1 MENYIVSA
9 RKYRPSTFESVVG
22 QRALTTTLK
31 NAIAT
36 QKLAHAY
43 LFCGPRGVGKTTC
56 ARIFAK
62 TINCMTPTADGEA
75 CNQCESCVAFNEQR
89 SYNIHELDAASN
101 NSVDDIRQL
110 VEQVRIPPQI
120 GKYKVYIIDEVH
132 MLSASAFNAFLKTL
146 EEPPRHAIFILATTE
161 KHKILPTILSRCQ
174 IYDFNRISVED
185 TVNHLSYVASKEGI
199 TAEPEALNVIAMK
212 ADGGMRDALSIF
224 DQVVSFT
231 GGNITYKSVI
241 DNLNVL
247 DYEYYFRLTDCF
259 LENKVSDALL
269 LFNDILNK
277 GFDGSHF
284 ITGLSSHFRDLLV
297 GKDPVTL
304 PLLEVG
310 ASIRQRYQEQA
321 QKCPLP
327 FLYRAMKL
335 CNECDLNYRISKNK
349 RLLVELTLIQ
359 VAQLTT
365 EGDDVSGGRG
375 PKKTIK
381 PVFTQPAAA
390 QQPQVASATQVQQAP
405 VHSSPSSVTTQA
417 ANGTTVQ
424 HPQAS
429 AAVQP
434 GAPAS
439 PGAASSAPSQGTGVA
454 QTAKEERKIP
464 VMKMSSLG
472 VSIKNPQRDQVSQN
486 ATTTYVPKVQQ
497 PEEDFMFNDR
507 DLNYYWQEYA
517 GQLPKEQDALAKR
530 MQMLRPAL
538 LNNST
543 TFEVVVDNEFAA
555 KDFTA
560 LIPEL
565 QDYLRGRL
573 KNSKVMMTVRVSE
586 ATETVRPVGRVEK
599 FQMMAQKNQA
609 LMQLKDEF
617 GLELYYCTYFYQI
630 TIRISEINTPDGP
643 LRTLTLDYTD
653 FYFYSF
659 GFYFDFY
666 FLYVSSCK

>member
-375 PKKTIK
+375 PTKTIK
-381 PVFTQPAAA
+381 PIFTQPAAA
-390 QQPQVASATQVQQAP
+390 QQPQVASATQVQQASL
-405 VHSSPSSVTTQA
+405 HTSPSSVTTQA
-417 ANGTTVQ
+417 VNGTTAR

-434 GAPAS
+434 GASAS
-439 PGAASSAPSQGTGVA
+439 SGAASSAPSQGAGVA
-454 QTAKEERKIP
+454 PTVKEERKIP
-464 VMKMSSLG
+464 VMKMSNLG
-472 VSIKNPQRDQVSQN
+472 VSIKNPQRDQATQN
-486 ATTTYVPKVQQ
+486 TATTHVPRVQQ
-497 PEEDFMFNDR
+497 PEEDFIFNDR

-517 GQLPKEQDALAKR
+517 GQLPKEQDALTKR
-530 MQMLRPAL
+530 MQMLRPVQH
-538 LNNST
+538 NNST

-573 KNSKVMMTVRVSE
+573 KNSKVVMTVRVSE
-586 ATETVRPVGRVEK
+586 ATETIRPVGRVEK

-617 GLELYYCTYFYQI
+617 GLELY
-630 TIRISEINTPDGP
+630 
-643 LRTLTLDYTD
+643 
-653 FYFYSF
+653 
-659 GFYFDFY
+659 
-666 FLYVSSCK
+666 

>member
-417 ANGTTVQ
+417 ANGTAVQ

-617 GLELYYCTYFYQI
+617 GLELY
-630 TIRISEINTPDGP
+630 
-643 LRTLTLDYTD
+643 
-653 FYFYSF
+653 
-659 GFYFDFY
+659 
-666 FLYVSSCK
+666 

>member
-43 LFCGPRGVGKTTC
+43 LFCGPGGVGKTTC

-417 ANGTTVQ
+417 ANGTTAQ

-439 PGAASSAPSQGTGVA
+439 PGAASSAPSQGAGVA

-617 GLELYYCTYFYQI
+617 GLELY
-630 TIRISEINTPDGP
+630 
-643 LRTLTLDYTD
+643 
-653 FYFYSF
+653 
-659 GFYFDFY
+659 
-666 FLYVSSCK
+666 

>member
-22 QRALTTTLK
+22 QRALTTTLR

-310 ASIRQRYQEQA
+310 ASIRQSYQEQA

-417 ANGTTVQ
+417 ANGTTAQ

-439 PGAASSAPSQGTGVA
+439 PGAASSAPSQGAGVA

-617 GLELYYCTYFYQI
+617 GLELY
-630 TIRISEINTPDGP
+630 
-643 LRTLTLDYTD
+643 
-653 FYFYSF
+653 
-659 GFYFDFY
+659 
-666 FLYVSSCK
+666 

>member
-9 RKYRPSTFESVVG
+9 RKYRPSTFETVVG

-36 QKLAHAY
+36 HKLAHAY

-62 TINCMTPTADGEA
+62 TINCMAPTADGEA

-174 IYDFNRISVED
+174 IYDFSRISVED
-185 TVNHLSYVASKEGI
+185 TVNHLAYVAQKEGI

-259 LENKVSDALL
+259 LQNKVSDALL
-269 LFNDILNK
+269 LFNDVLNK

-297 GKDPVTL
+297 SKDPVTL

-327 FLYRAMKL
+327 FLYKAMKL
-335 CNECDLNYRISKNK
+335 CNDCDLNYRISKNK

-359 VAQLTT
+359 VAQLTV
-365 EGDDVSGGRG
+365 EGGDDVSGGRS
-375 PKKTIK
+375 PKQTIK
-381 PVFTQPAAA
+381 PVFTQAAVA
-390 QQPQVASATQVQQAP
+390 QQPQAAPASPAQQAP
-405 VHSSPSSVTTQA
+405 VQSPASTTSVSTTPAYSSPSGSGFTSV
-417 ANGTTVQ
+417 V
-424 HPQAS
+424 
-429 AAVQP
+429 
-434 GAPAS
+434 
-439 PGAASSAPSQGTGVA
+439 
-454 QTAKEERKIP
+454 KEERKVP

-472 VSIKNPQRDQVSQN
+472 VSIKNPQRDQVAQN
-486 ATTTYVPKVQQ
+486 TSATHVPKAQTQ
-497 PEEDFMFNDR
+497 PEEDFIFNER

-517 GQLPKEQDALAKR
+517 GQLPKEQVALTRR
-530 MQMLRPAL
+530 MQMLHPVL

-543 TFEVVVDNEFAA
+543 TFEVVVDNEMAA
-555 KDFTA
+555 RDFTA

-565 QDYLRGRL
+565 QAYLRGKL
-573 KNSKVMMTVRVSE
+573 KNSKVVMTVRIS
-586 ATETVRPVGRVEK
+586 APTETVRPVGRVEK

-617 GLELYYCTYFYQI
+617 GLELY
-630 TIRISEINTPDGP
+630 
-643 LRTLTLDYTD
+643 
-653 FYFYSF
+653 
-659 GFYFDFY
+659 
-666 FLYVSSCK
+666 

>member
-75 CNQCESCVAFNEQR
+75 CNECESCVAFNEQR

-185 TVNHLSYVASKEGI
+185 TVNHLSYVAAKENI

-241 DNLNVL
+241 ENLNVL

-259 LENKVSDALL
+259 LENRVSDALL
-269 LFNDILNK
+269 LFNDVLNK

-284 ITGLSSHFRDLLV
+284 ITGLSSHCRDLLV
-297 GKDPVTL
+297 SKDAATL

-321 QKCPLP
+321 QKCPLQ

-335 CNECDLNYRISKNK
+335 CNDCDLNYRASKNK

-375 PKKTIK
+375 PKQTIK

-390 QQPQVASATQVQQAP
+390 QQPQVASAPSAQQTTVHTAP
-405 VHSSPSSVTTQA
+405 SPATAPSA
-417 ANGTTVQ
+417 ANTAVRQ
-424 HPQAS
+424 PQVSVAS
-429 AAVQP
+429 GAA
-434 GAPAS
+434 APANT
-439 PGAASSAPSQGTGVA
+439 ASAPSQSVGISSIS
-454 QTAKEERKIP
+454 KEERKIP

-472 VSIKNPQRDQVSQN
+472 VSIKNPQRDQAAQN
-486 ATTTYVPKVQQ
+486 TAKTNVAQVQTQ
-497 PEEDFMFNDR
+497 PEEDFIFNDR

-517 GQLPKEQDALAKR
+517 GQLPKEQVAIAKR
-530 MQMLRPAL
+530 MQVIRPVL

-543 TFEVVVDNEFAA
+543 TFEVVVDNEIAA

-565 QDYLRGRL
+565 QTYL
-573 KNSKVMMTVRVSE
+573 
-586 ATETVRPVGRVEK
+586 P
-599 FQMMAQKNQA
+599 
-609 LMQLKDEF
+609 
-617 GLELYYCTYFYQI
+617 
-630 TIRISEINTPDGP
+630 
-643 LRTLTLDYTD
+643 
-653 FYFYSF
+653 
-659 GFYFDFY
+659 
-666 FLYVSSCK
+666 

>member
-199 TAEPEALNVIAMK
+199 SAEPEALNVIAMK

-259 LENKVSDALL
+259 LANKVSDALL
-269 LFNDILNK
+269 LFNDVLNK

-327 FLYRAMKL
+327 FLYKAMKL

-365 EGDDVSGGRG
+365 EGDDVSGGRS
-375 PKKTIK
+375 PKQTIK
-381 PVFTQPAAA
+381 PVFSQPAAA
-390 QQPQVASATQVQQAP
+390 QPSQVASASSVQQAP
-405 VHSSPSSVTTQA
+405 VHSSPASVT
-417 ANGTTVQ
+417 ANVTPNRQPQMATTARPVS
-424 HPQAS
+424 PS
-429 AAVQP
+429 ATNTT
-434 GAPAS
+434 
-439 PGAASSAPSQGTGVA
+439 SSAPLPGAGIPSV
-454 QTAKEERKIP
+454 AKEERKVP

-517 GQLPKEQDALAKR
+517 GQLPKEQVAIAKR
-530 MQMLRPAL
+530 MQVLRPVL

-543 TFEVVVDNEFAA
+543 TFEIVVDNEIAA

-573 KNSKVMMTVRVSE
+573 KNSKVVMTVRVS
-586 ATETVRPVGRVEK
+586 APTETVRAVGRVEK
-599 FQMMAQKNQA
+599 FQMMSQKNQA
-609 LMQLKDEF
+609 LMQLKEEF
-617 GLELYYCTYFYQI
+617 GLELY
-630 TIRISEINTPDGP
+630 
-643 LRTLTLDYTD
+643 
-653 FYFYSF
+653 
-659 GFYFDFY
+659 
-666 FLYVSSCK
+666 

>member
-310 ASIRQRYQEQA
+310 ASIRQSYQEQA

-375 PKKTIK
+375 PTKTIK
-381 PVFTQPAAA
+381 PIFTQPAAA
-390 QQPQVASATQVQQAP
+390 QQPQVASATQVQQASL
-405 VHSSPSSVTTQA
+405 HTSPSSVTTQA
-417 ANGTTVQ
+417 VNGTTAR

-434 GAPAS
+434 GASAS
-439 PGAASSAPSQGTGVA
+439 SGAASSAPSQGVGVA
-454 QTAKEERKIP
+454 PTVKEERKIP
-464 VMKMSSLG
+464 VMKMSNLG
-472 VSIKNPQRDQVSQN
+472 VSIKNPQRDQATQN
-486 ATTTYVPKVQQ
+486 TATTHVPRVQQ
-497 PEEDFMFNDR
+497 PEEDFIFNDR

-517 GQLPKEQDALAKR
+517 GQLPKEQDALTKR
-530 MQMLRPAL
+530 MQMLRPVL

-573 KNSKVMMTVRVSE
+573 KNSKVVMTVRVSE
-586 ATETVRPVGRVEK
+586 ATETIRPVGRVEK

-617 GLELYYCTYFYQI
+617 GLELY
-630 TIRISEINTPDGP
+630 
-643 LRTLTLDYTD
+643 
-653 FYFYSF
+653 
-659 GFYFDFY
+659 
-666 FLYVSSCK
+666 

>member
-259 LENKVSDALL
+259 FENKVSDALL

-417 ANGTTVQ
+417 ANGTTAQ

-439 PGAASSAPSQGTGVA
+439 PGAASSAPSQGAGVA

-617 GLELYYCTYFYQI
+617 GLELY
-630 TIRISEINTPDGP
+630 
-643 LRTLTLDYTD
+643 
-653 FYFYSF
+653 
-659 GFYFDFY
+659 
-666 FLYVSSCK
+666 

>member
-199 TAEPEALNVIAMK
+199 SAEPEALNVIAMK

-259 LENKVSDALL
+259 LANKVSDALL
-269 LFNDILNK
+269 LFNDVLNK

-327 FLYRAMKL
+327 FLYKAMKL

-359 VAQLTT
+359 IAQLTT
-365 EGDDVSGGRG
+365 EGDDVSGGRS
-375 PKKTIK
+375 PKQTIK
-381 PVFTQPAAA
+381 PVFSQPAAA
-390 QQPQVASATQVQQAP
+390 QPSQVASASSVQQAP
-405 VHSSPSSVTTQA
+405 VHSSPASVT
-417 ANGTTVQ
+417 ANVTPNRQPQKATTARPVS
-424 HPQAS
+424 PS
-429 AAVQP
+429 ATNTT
-434 GAPAS
+434 
-439 PGAASSAPSQGTGVA
+439 SSAPLPGAGIPSV
-454 QTAKEERKIP
+454 AKEERKVP

-472 VSIKNPQRDQVSQN
+472 VSIKNPQRDQAAQN
-486 ATTTYVPKVQQ
+486 ATVAHVPRVQQ
-497 PEEDFMFNDR
+497 PEQDSNFNER

-517 GQLPKEQDALAKR
+517 GQLPKEQVAIAKR
-530 MQMLRPAL
+530 MQVLRPVL

-543 TFEVVVDNEFAA
+543 TFEIVVDNEIAA

-573 KNSKVMMTVRVSE
+573 KNSKVVMTVRVS
-586 ATETVRPVGRVEK
+586 APTETVRAVGRVEK
-599 FQMMAQKNQA
+599 FQMMSQKNQA
-609 LMQLKDEF
+609 LMQLKEEF
-617 GLELYYCTYFYQI
+617 GLELY
-630 TIRISEINTPDGP
+630 
-643 LRTLTLDYTD
+643 
-653 FYFYSF
+653 
-659 GFYFDFY
+659 
-666 FLYVSSCK
+666 